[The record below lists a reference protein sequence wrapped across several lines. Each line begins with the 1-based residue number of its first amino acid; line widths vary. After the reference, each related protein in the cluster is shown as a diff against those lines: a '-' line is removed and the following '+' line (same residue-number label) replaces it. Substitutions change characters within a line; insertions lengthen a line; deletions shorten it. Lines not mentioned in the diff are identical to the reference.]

1 MFARSLWP
9 WPVHRR
15 RPPLLMVGGLLLG
28 VAIALAL
35 APAIATESPPI
46 PVPNVLPEWKIVAN
60 TLWVLLTGFLVFF
73 MNAGFAMLETGFC
86 RYKNAVNM
94 LSKNLIVFALSTLAY
109 WATGFAIMFG
119 NGNEVMGYSG
129 FFLGGPDNSPL
140 TDIAYEGTFESLGW
154 AAVPLKAKFFFQLAF
169 AGTAAT
175 IVSGAVAERVRF
187 LAFLIFSLLL
197 VGFSYGVTGHWVW
210 GNGWLA
216 QFGFYDFAGSTLV
229 HSVGGWAGLV
239 GAVMLGP
246 RLEKYSDG
254 RITAIPGHNMALS
267 TLGCLILWLGW
278 FGFNPGSLMAA
289 DPDAIVHILLTTN
302 MSAAAAALAATLVSW
317 LYFGK
322 PDLTMIIN
330 GVLAGLVAVTAAC
343 AYVSLA
349 GAVLIGAIAGV
360 IVVFSVV
367 LLERLRVDDPVGAIS
382 VHLVCGVWG
391 TLAVGLF
398 SVGPDVYPWYGAA
411 NGPLAGLFL
420 GGSVD
425 QLLTQLLGVLSVGGF
440 TAAFSTVVWLLLR
453 FTVGI
458 RVTPTEEY
466 EGLDLSEHSMEAYS
480 GFLKE

>member
-1 MFARSLWP
+1 MII
-9 WPVHRR
+9 
-15 RPPLLMVGGLLLG
+15 G
-28 VAIALAL
+28 VAIALAA
-35 APAIATESPPI
+35 APAIATEPPPI
-46 PVPNVLPEWKIVAN
+46 PADRLLPEWKIVAN

-129 FFLGGPDNSPL
+129 FFLIGPDNSPL
-140 TDIAYEGTFESLGW
+140 TDIAYEGTFEALGW

-187 LAFLIFSLLL
+187 LAFLMFSLLL

-246 RLEKYSDG
+246 RLEKYSEG

-349 GAVLIGAIAGV
+349 GAVVIGAIAGV
-360 IVVFSVV
+360 MVVFSVV

-382 VHLVCGVWG
+382 VHLVCGIWG

-398 SVGPDVYPWYGAA
+398 SVGPNVYPWYGAA
-411 NGPLAGLFL
+411 NGPLAGLLL

>member
-1 MFARSLWP
+1 MVVRFLRPFPGHPPRSA
-9 WPVHRR
+9 
-15 RPPLLMVGGLLLG
+15 LLRLLG
-28 VAIALAL
+28 CLGVGAAIATLA
-35 APAIATESPPI
+35 APAIAAVPP
-46 PVPNVLPEWKIVAN
+46 PTALPEWKIVAN

-129 FFLGGPDNSPL
+129 FFLTGPDNSPL
-140 TDIAYEGTFESLGW
+140 TDVAYEGTFAALGW

-187 LAFLIFSLLL
+187 LAFLLFSLLL

-246 RLEKYSDG
+246 RLEKYSEG

-349 GAVLIGAIAGV
+349 GAVLIGAIAGA

-367 LLERLRVDDPVGAIS
+367 LLERFRVDDPVGAIS
-382 VHLVCGVWG
+382 VHLVCGIWG

-398 SVGPDVYPWYGAA
+398 SVGPNVFPWYGAA

-440 TAAFSTVVWLLLR
+440 TAAFSTVVWLVLR